1 MLCASV
7 GSSALTLGRAKG
19 AVLLGQPL
27 RLTVPLQ
34 LEPEDGSAAQCLG
47 ADVFYG
53 ETRQDAARVE
63 VTSESV
69 QSRSANVIVRAYAN
83 VDEPVVTVYLR
94 AGCEQK
100 ASRRYVLLAD
110 LEQPV
115 TASSKRES
123 VLPQASRVAPA
134 AAIAATALDAPS
146 QTAQRPATRA
156 KATAVE
162 PKADPVLPVR
172 VKQRAQDVVV
182 RRPHLKLAPLDL
194 QEERDPTLR
203 FSNDMVLGDSGDLQ
217 RRAQAAA
224 MWKSLNATA
233 QDVERSD
240 SRQQSLEKNLSALQ
254 DTTNKNRLLLQDL
267 AGRLERAESERY
279 SNPLVF
285 GLLGVLLLCIL
296 GFVYVWTRL
305 RRLGQS
311 AGPWWHND
319 GADDRP
325 ETAAPVMEVA
335 NAQADGGPTLPPE
348 PPSSPAVSTVAEP
361 EPSVSGINAVDIDL
375 HFGGQ
380 NAQQHDAGVSHATER
395 APAGPDKTRSQS
407 PSHVDFA
414 SSMHSAIRAVNM
426 QEMLDVRQQ
435 AEFFMTLGQHEEAI
449 TVLRTIIDAD
459 ADANPLVYLDL
470 LKILHDL
477 GRKAEFEDYRTG
489 FTATF
494 SGRVPDYSE
503 FNERDGGLEAYPEV
517 CHHIAALWPSDEV
530 IGYIEER
537 LVRTADQDEAHG
549 FSLEAFRDLLML
561 HGVARRIVTSFES
574 GLMPFSAAKT
584 VSLGSG
590 PGFADDTQPVEA
602 VVGSNVHLSVDLDLT
617 EPLGNLIDYDPDEF
631 LPLTRAQPKP
641 PTAG

>member
-19 AVLLGQPL
+19 VVLLGQPL

-34 LEPEDGSAAQCLG
+34 LEPEEGPAAQCLG

-69 QSRSANVIVRAYAN
+69 QSHSANVVVRVYAN

-94 AGCEQK
+94 AGCDQK

-110 LEQPV
+110 LAQPV
-115 TASSKRES
+115 TTPSKPES
-123 VLPQASRVAPA
+123 VLAQPSRAIPA

-146 QTAQRPATRA
+146 QTAPRPTA
-156 KATAVE
+156 KARATAVE
-162 PKADPVLPVR
+162 READPALPVR
-172 VKQRAQDVVV
+172 VKPRAQDIVV
-182 RRPHLKLAPLDL
+182 RRPHLKLAPVDL

-217 RRAQAAA
+217 QRAQAAA
-224 MWKSLNATA
+224 MWKSLNATPH
-233 QDVERSD
+233 DVERSD

-254 DTTNKNRLLLQDL
+254 ETTNKNRLLLQDL

-285 GLLGVLLLCIL
+285 GLFGVLLLCIL
-296 GFVYVWTRL
+296 GLAYAWTRL

-311 AGPWWHND
+311 AGPWWRND
-319 GADDRP
+319 DADERS
-325 ETAAPVMEVA
+325 ETAEPGMEEA

-348 PPSSPAVSTVAEP
+348 PPSAPAAATVAEP
-361 EPSVSGINAVDIDL
+361 EPSATEASAVDIDL
-375 HFGGQ
+375 HLGGQ
-380 NAQQHDAGVSHATER
+380 NAQRHDEGVSQAKEH
-395 APAGPDKTRSQS
+395 APAGPDQTRTHSQG
-407 PSHVDFA
+407 HVDFA

-503 FNERDGGLEAYPEV
+503 FNERGGGLEAYPEV
-517 CHHIAALWPSDEV
+517 CHHIATLWPSDEV
-530 IGYIEER
+530 IRYIEEQ
-537 LVRTADQDEAHG
+537 LVRTADQDAADG

-584 VSLGSG
+584 VSLGSS
-590 PGFADDTQPVEA
+590 PGFADNTQPVAA
-602 VVGSNVHLSVDLDLT
+602 VVGSNALLSVDLDLT
-617 EPLGNLIDYDPDEF
+617 EPAGNLIDYDPDAF
-631 LPLTRAQPKP
+631 LPLTRVQRKP